1 MSYNELKK
9 VNGAQT
15 CEFIDLTLDW
25 CRYVS
30 DEYLAAGAISVPSI
44 AQGYTGAIAI
54 TGGNATLWTQSNN
67 YLRVND
73 ELIKIT
79 IDSDTQLT
87 ITARGQFGTS
97 DTAHAAGAAN
107 LVHQGEADGSCWG
120 FPHHCSNSDA
130 YLSTSTKTFTFPD
143 TRMDLS
149 KVTYSGFRSVS
160 RSSGQVKPAESMG
173 SRATLTATIADGK
186 DNDVYVP
193 YPSKRTSN
201 GTLFGKILARHPNI
215 KGRKIERY
223 SGFDPLNFD
232 VDNFVSQEY
241 VIDDVQLKKDLFTI
255 KGVDPLQL
263 AEETKS
269 KAPITNN
276 GTTATAITSG
286 TGSFT
291 YTNDVG
297 FKYGAVSTNVFVRIE
312 SEIIEC
318 TVASEFGLTIVSRG
332 VDGSEEKDHGV
343 NATVQECLV
352 YDSVNVVE
360 IMIDLLTK
368 FTSIDSRFFD
378 DYTSVINATAAI
390 TLTTKISKPEA
401 VSKLINELIVVG
413 DLTMFFDENE
423 KLIRIKQV
431 AEQDVQPIS
440 INENDH
446 IEIIDSASISLDSKS
461 QYTRAGVNWSPFNA
475 TKAKET
481 DDFSIKFLTV
491 DLAAESDRNIGE
503 INEKKTFNCRWL
515 TNQAGDTAKGTA
527 IAQRAIDRTKLT
539 PKIANIT
546 LDAENVG
553 YAQGGKL
560 ELGTI
565 ISLATSES
573 QNVDGSTKSELYQIL
588 KIQQKRD
595 SMKHKVTARLF
606 QDPIQGVN
614 IDFTI
619 SENKTDYD
627 LSTEFAPAAGNY
639 TVLIDLG
646 VTIGSTTTAKPAFT
660 TGVQAAGVTI
670 DFIVRG
676 SILGAGGA
684 GGAGGILISPVTAY
698 YEQVGQIGFVGGNA
712 FEATIDCTINTG
724 SGEIWAGGGGAAGGT
739 SYTFGDGTFVERKIG
754 NGGSGGQ
761 GFVGGLGAAKGSVNG
776 INSPS
781 SDGVSGSISSAGKVG
796 DIKGGDFGDKGDD
809 YPFDIIEIFGGFQP
823 VTGQDGGESG
833 FAIVSNGNNVTITAG
848 DNNLNIKGRRS

>member
-1 MSYNELKK
+1 MSYNDLKK
-9 VNGAQT
+9 VNGAPT
-15 CEFIDLTLDW
+15 SEFVDLTLDW

-30 DEYLAAGAISVPSI
+30 AEYLAAGVLSVPLI
-44 AQGYTGAIAI
+44 AQGHTGAVAI

-87 ITARGQFGTS
+87 ITARGQFGTT
-97 DTAHAAGAAN
+97 DTSHAAGVAK
-107 LVHQGEADGSCWG
+107 LTHQGEADGSCWG

-130 YLSTSTKTFTFPD
+130 YLATSTKIFTFAN

-149 KVTYSGFRSVS
+149 KITYSGFRSVS
-160 RSSGQVKPAESMG
+160 RSSGKVAPAESMG
-173 SRATLTATIADGK
+173 SRATITAVIEDGK

-201 GTLFGKILARHPNI
+201 GTLFGKMLARHPNM
-215 KGRKIERY
+215 KGRKVERY
-223 SGFDPLNFD
+223 SGFDPLNFN

-241 VIDDVQLKKDLFTI
+241 VIDDVQLKKGLFTI

-276 GTTATAITSG
+276 GTTATAITGSS
-286 TGSFT
+286 TSFT

-297 FKYGAVSTNVFVRIE
+297 FKYGAIATNVFVRIE
-312 SEIIEC
+312 SEIIQC
-318 TVASEFGLTIVSRG
+318 TVASEFVLTIVSRG
-332 VDGSEEKDHGV
+332 VDGSEEKDHGI

-352 YDSVNVVE
+352 YDGVNVVE
-360 IMIDLLTK
+360 IIVDLLTR
-368 FTSIDSRFFD
+368 FTSIESRFFD
-378 DYTSVINATAAI
+378 DYSPVITATAAI
-390 TLTTKISKPEA
+390 TLTTKISKPES

-423 KLIRIKQV
+423 KIIKIKQV
-431 AEQDVQPIS
+431 AEQLVQPIS
-440 INENDH
+440 INEDDH
-446 IEIIDSASISLDSKS
+446 IEIDSASILIDSKT
-461 QYTRAGVNWSPFNA
+461 QYTRAGVNWSPFDA
-475 TKAKET
+475 TKAKST
-481 DDFSIKFLTV
+481 DDFSIKYLTI
-491 DLAAESDRNIGE
+491 DLSAESDRNIGE
-503 INEKKTFNCRWL
+503 INEKKTFQCRWL
-515 TNQAGDTAKGTA
+515 TSQAGDTAKGTA

-539 PKIANIT
+539 PKIANFT

-553 YAQGGKL
+553 DTQGGKL

-565 ISLATSES
+565 ISLATGES
-573 QNVDGSTKSELYQIL
+573 QNADGSTKSELYQIL
-588 KIQQKRD
+588 KIQQKKD
-595 SMKHKVTARLF
+595 SMKFDVTARLF
-606 QDPIQGVN
+606 QDPIAGVN

-619 SENKTDYD
+619 SDNKTDYD
-627 LSTEFAPAAGNY
+627 LSTEFAPVAGNY

-646 VTIGSTTTAKPAFT
+646 VTIGATSTAIPAFN
-660 TGVQAAGVTI
+660 TGSQASGVTM

-676 SILGAGGA
+676 SILGAGGG
-684 GGAGGILISPVTAY
+684 GGAGGVVVAPDPSDATGVFSELGEA
-698 YEQVGQIGFVGGNA
+698 GFNGGDA
-712 FEATIDCTINTG
+712 FSATINCTINVG
-724 SGEIWAGGGGAAGGT
+724 SGEMWAGGGGSAGGVSFVDTT
-739 SYTFGDGTFVERKIG
+739 SANTLSAGG

-761 GFVGGLGAAKGSVNG
+761 GFVGGRAATKGEAYIESNLLSAGVDG
-776 INSPS
+776 
-781 SDGVSGSISSAGKVG
+781 SDGSISSAGSVG
-796 DIKGGDFGDKGDD
+796 SVSGGSFGESGDKSGASNGGD
-809 YPFDIIEIFGGFQP
+809 
-823 VTGQDGGESG
+823 SG

>member
-1 MSYNELKK
+1 MSYNDLKK
-9 VNGAQT
+9 VNGAKT

-30 DEYLAAGAISVPSI
+30 AEYLAAGALSAPAI
-44 AQGYTGAIAI
+44 AQGYVGAIAI

-79 IDSDTQLT
+79 IDSDNQLT

-97 DTAHAAGAAN
+97 DVAHAAGAAN
-107 LVHQGEADGSCWG
+107 LVHQGESDGSCWG
-120 FPHHCSNSDA
+120 FPHHCSNGDA

-149 KVTYSGFRSVS
+149 KITYSGFRSVS

-173 SRATLTATIADGK
+173 SRATLTATVADSV

-223 SGFDPLNFD
+223 SGFNPLEFD
-232 VDNFVSQEY
+232 IDNFVSQEY
-241 VIDDVQLKKDLFTI
+241 IIDYVQLKKGLFTI

-276 GTTATAITSG
+276 GTTASAITSG

-291 YTNDVG
+291 YANDVG
-297 FKYGAVSTNVFVRIE
+297 FKYGQIGDSVFVRIE

-318 TVASEFGLTIVSRG
+318 TVASEFGLIVVSRG
-332 VDGSEEKDHGV
+332 VDGSEEKDHGI

-360 IMIDLLTK
+360 IIIDLLTR
-368 FTSIDSRFFD
+368 FTSIASRFFD
-378 DYTSVINATAAI
+378 DYTSVIAATAAI
-390 TLTTKISKPEA
+390 TLTTKISKSES

-446 IEIIDSASISLDSKS
+446 VEIDSATILLDAKT
-461 QYTRAGVNWSPFNA
+461 QYTRAGVNWSPFDA

-481 DDFSIKFLTV
+481 DDFSIKYLTADV
-491 DLAAESDRNIGE
+491 SAESDRNIGE
-503 INEKKTFNCRWL
+503 INEKKTFQCRWL
-515 TNQAGDTAKGTA
+515 TSQAGDTAKGTA
-527 IAQRAIDRTKLT
+527 IAQRAIDRTKSI
-539 PKIANIT
+539 PKIASIT

-553 YAQGGKL
+553 DTQGGKL

-573 QNVDGSTKSELYQIL
+573 QNADGSTKSELYQIL

-595 SMKHKVTARLF
+595 SMKHEVTARLF
-606 QDPIQGVN
+606 QDPIQGIN

-619 SENKTDYD
+619 SENKNDYD
-627 LSTEFAPAAGNY
+627 LSTEFAPVSGSY

-646 VTIGSTTTAKPAFT
+646 VTIGATSTLLPAFT
-660 TGVQAAGVTI
+660 TGAQATGVTI

-684 GGAGGILISPVTAY
+684 GGAGGVLVSPVTAY

-739 SYTFGDGTFVERKIG
+739 SYTFGDGTFVERKAG

-761 GFVGGLGAAKGSVNG
+761 GFIGGAGSTKGSANGYDFGAVDGVNG
-776 INSPS
+776 SVSAAGSIGVISGGAFGEKGDNQPEDDILV
-781 SDGVSGSISSAGKVG
+781 DGSLQIVSGQ
-796 DIKGGDFGDKGDD
+796 KGGD
-809 YPFDIIEIFGGFQP
+809 
-823 VTGQDGGESG
+823 TG
-833 FAIVSNGNNVTITAG
+833 FAIVSNGNNVIITAG
-848 DNNLNIKGRRS
+848 DNSLNIKGRRS

>member
-1 MSYNELKK
+1 MSYNDLKK
-9 VNGAQT
+9 VNGAAT

-30 DEYLAAGAISVPSI
+30 AEYIAAGALFVPTI
-44 AQGYTGAIAI
+44 AQGYTGVITI

-87 ITARGQFGTS
+87 ITARGQFGTT
-97 DTAHAAGAAN
+97 DTAHTAGVAN

-130 YLSTSTKTFTFPD
+130 YLATSKKVFTFPD

-149 KVTYSGFRSVS
+149 KVTYSGFKSVS

-173 SRATLTATIADGK
+173 SRATLTAVIEDGR

-193 YPSKRTSN
+193 YPNKRTSN
-201 GTLFGKILARHPNI
+201 GTLFGKMLARCPNM

-223 SGFDPLNFD
+223 SGFNPLNFD

-241 VIDDVQLKKDLFTI
+241 VIDDVQLKKGLLTI

-263 AEETKS
+263 AEETKA

-276 GTTATAITSG
+276 GKSATEITSSS
-286 TGSFT
+286 TSLT
-291 YTNDVG
+291 YANDVG
-297 FKYGAVSTNVFVRIE
+297 FRYGAIGETAFVNID

-332 VDGSEEKDHGV
+332 VDGTEQKDHRV
-343 NATVQECLV
+343 NSTVQQCLV
-352 YDSVNVVE
+352 YDDVNVVE
-360 IMIDLLTK
+360 IIIDLLTR
-368 FTSIDSRFFD
+368 FTSINSRFFD
-378 DYTSVINATAAI
+378 DYASVINATSAI
-390 TLTTKISKPEA
+390 TLTAKIFKPEA

-413 DLTMFFDENE
+413 DLTMYFDENE

-431 AEQDVQPIS
+431 AEQQVEPIS
-440 INENDH
+440 INDDGH
-446 IEIIDSASISLDSKS
+446 IEIDSGDISRDYKT
-461 QYTRAGVNWSPFNA
+461 QYTRAGVNWAPYNA

-481 DDFSIKFLTV
+481 EDFSIKYLTV
-491 DLAAESDRNIGE
+491 DLGAESDRNIGE

-539 PKIANIT
+539 PKIASIT

-553 YAQGGKL
+553 DTQGGKL

-573 QNVDGSTKSELYQIL
+573 QNVDGSTKSELYQVL

-595 SMKHKVTARLF
+595 SMKHDVTARLF
-606 QDPIQGVN
+606 QDPIAGVN

-619 SENKTDYD
+619 SDNKTDYD
-627 LSTEFAPAAGNY
+627 LSTEFAPVAGNY

-646 VTIGSTTTAKPAFT
+646 VTIGATSTALPAFT
-660 TGVQAAGVTI
+660 TGAQAAGVTI

-676 SILGAGGA
+676 SILGAGGR
-684 GGAGGILISPVTAY
+684 GGDGGVLVSPVDDY
-698 YEQVGQIGFVGGNA
+698 YEQVGQVGFVGGNA

-739 SYTFGDGTFVERKIG
+739 SYVYNNGVFTIPNAGD
-754 NGGSGGQ
+754 GGSGGQ
-761 GFVGGLGAAKGSVNG
+761 GFIGGQGAESGSVNG
-776 INSPS
+776 SSGGAINGNP
-781 SDGVSGSISSAGKVG
+781 GSTSAPGFIG
-796 DIKGGDFGDKGDD
+796 DIKGGGFGEKGGNYPSDD
-809 YPFDIIEIFGGFQP
+809 LII
-823 VTGQDGGESG
+823 DGGTQPISGQQGGDAG
-833 FAIVSNGNNVTITAG
+833 FAIVSNENNVTITAG

>member
-1 MSYNELKK
+1 MSYNDLKK

-30 DEYLAAGAISVPSI
+30 DEYLAAGSISIPSI
-44 AQGYTGAIAI
+44 AQGYTGVIAIA
-54 TGGNATLWTQSNN
+54 GGNATLWDQSNN

-73 ELIKIT
+73 ELVKVD

-87 ITARGQFGTS
+87 ITARGQFGTN
-97 DTAHAAGAAN
+97 DATHNAGSAN

-130 YLSTSTKTFTFPD
+130 YLATSTKVFTFPD

-173 SRATLTATIADGK
+173 SRATLTATIADSV

-223 SGFDPLNFD
+223 SGFNPLEFD
-232 VDNFVSQEY
+232 VDNFVSQEFI
-241 VIDDVQLKKDLFTI
+241 IDDVQLKKGLLTI

-276 GTTATAITSG
+276 GTTASAITSG

-297 FKYGAVSTNVFVRIE
+297 FKYGQIGDSVFVDIE

-332 VDGSEEKDHGV
+332 VDGSEEKDHGI

-352 YDSVNVVE
+352 YDDVNVVE
-360 IMIDLLTK
+360 IIIDLLTR
-368 FTSIDSRFFD
+368 FTSINSRFFD
-378 DYTSVINATAAI
+378 DYAAVIAATSAI

-401 VSKLINELIVVG
+401 VKKLVNELIVVG
-413 DLTMFFDENE
+413 DLTMYFDENE
-423 KLIRIKQV
+423 KLIKIKQV
-431 AEQDVQPIS
+431 AEQDIQPIS
-440 INENDH
+440 INEGDH
-446 IEIIDSASISLDSKS
+446 IEIDSASISLDAKS
-461 QYTRAGVNWSPFNA
+461 QYTRAGVNWAPYNA

-481 DDFSIKFLTV
+481 DDFSIKYLTV
-491 DLAAESDRNIGE
+491 DLVAESDRNIGE
-503 INEKKTFNCRWL
+503 VNEKDTFNCRWL

-539 PKIANIT
+539 PKIANVT

-553 YAQGGKL
+553 DTQGGKL

-573 QNVDGSTKSELYQIL
+573 QNTDGTTKSELYQII
-588 KIQQKRD
+588 KIQQRKD
-595 SMKHKVTARLF
+595 SMKHDVTARLF
-606 QDPIQGVN
+606 QDPIQGIN

-627 LSTEFAPAAGNY
+627 LSTEFAPVAGNY

-646 VTIGSTTTAKPAFT
+646 VTIGATSTSSPAFT
-660 TGVQAAGVTI
+660 TGAQAAGVTF

-676 SILGAGGA
+676 SVLGAGGN
-684 GGAGGILISPVTAY
+684 GGAGGVLVSPADDY
-698 YEQVGQIGFVGGNA
+698 YEQVGEVGFVGGDA
-712 FEATIDCTINTG
+712 FHATVDCTINTG

-739 SYTFGDGTFVERKIG
+739 SYTFGDGTFVERKAG

-761 GFVGGLGAAKGSVNG
+761 GFIGGQGGTKGNANGYDFGAVNGSSGSVSAAG
-776 INSPS
+776 S
-781 SDGVSGSISSAGKVG
+781 VGSIS
-796 DIKGGDFGDKGDD
+796 GGSFGEKGDD
-809 YPFDIIEIFGGFQP
+809 QPQDDIIVNGELQVVSGRQGGD
-823 VTGQDGGESG
+823 TG
-833 FAIVSNGNNVTITAG
+833 FAIVSNGNNVIITAG